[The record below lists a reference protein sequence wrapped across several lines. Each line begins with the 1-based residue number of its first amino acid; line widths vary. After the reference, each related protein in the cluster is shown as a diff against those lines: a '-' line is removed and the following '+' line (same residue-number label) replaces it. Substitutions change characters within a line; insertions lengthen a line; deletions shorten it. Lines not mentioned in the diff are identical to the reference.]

1 MSEVERVCAY
11 LEAMAKKVG
20 GDVQVYIQGKSKYM
34 MHKRGEP
41 QRAVRVKLDEKRES
55 FDEKV
60 RWLMEG
66 A

>member
-1 MSEVERVCAY
+1 MSEVDRVCAY
-11 LEAMAKKVG
+11 FEAMAAKVG
-20 GDVQVYIQGKSKYM
+20 GDVHVYIQGKSKYM

-41 QRAVRVKLDEKRES
+41 QRAVRVRLDEKRES